1 MPHPEK
7 HRRRRLPKA
16 GRDAPADVRASDVV
30 LAVTFVALLGLF
42 CLMLLGSLVGAAVAG
57 EAGAAKECSINRS
70 QVTIKDTGERYAGQ
84 KVVRPDLVG
93 RTLKIER
100 FTAVRDMQRVAS
112 SNTLINLGYEA
123 YELVGAG
130 EVLFV
135 KRERSESA
143 PAIAPISWSLAEA
156 GRERFAVKWWSGRP
170 EKVKVGQTLDYV
182 LDGPLTSLTLEVSA
196 CL

>member
-1 MPHPEK
+1 MPHPD
-7 HRRRRLPKA
+7 RNRRLRLPGA
-16 GRDAPADVRASDVV
+16 GRERPADVRASDVV
-30 LAVTFVALLGLF
+30 LAVTFVAVLGVL
-42 CLMLLGSLVGAAVAG
+42 CLMLLGRLVGAAVVG
-57 EAGAAKECSINRS
+57 EAAAASGCPIDRA
-70 QVTIKDTGERYAGQ
+70 QVTIKDTGERYAGR

-93 RTLKIER
+93 RALKVER

-112 SNTLINLGYEA
+112 RNTLINLGYEA

-143 PAIAPISWSLAEA
+143 SATAPISWSLAEA
-156 GRERFAVKWWSGRP
+156 GSERFAVKCWSGRP
-170 EKVKVGQTLDYV
+170 ERVKVGQTLDYV